1 MLQSILFF
9 MHPIHLGQYAS
20 TRIFPKLPTYPA
32 PGIYF
37 SVIQEKMGGGFS
49 CTDQFLPT
57 PCLILI
63 LLTNQKDDD
72 LFKKDDRL
80 FLKRGRVLVQT

>member
-1 MLQSILFF
+1 
-9 MHPIHLGQYAS
+9 
-20 TRIFPKLPTYPA
+20 
-32 PGIYF
+32 
-37 SVIQEKMGGGFS
+37 MGGGFS

-57 PCLILI
+57 PCVVLI
-63 LLTNQKDDD
+63 LLTEQKDDG

>member
-1 MLQSILFF
+1 MKEFARK
-9 MHPIHLGQYAS
+9 YAY
-20 TRIFPKLPTYPA
+20 TRIFPKLHTYPT
-32 PGIYF
+32 PMTYF
-37 SVIQEKMGGGFS
+37 SVVQEKMGGGCS

-63 LLTNQKDDD
+63 LLTDQKDDD

>member
-1 MLQSILFF
+1 MVDVVA
-9 MHPIHLGQYAS
+9 P
-20 TRIFPKLPTYPA
+20 TIF
-32 PGIYF
+32 
-37 SVIQEKMGGGFS
+37 
-49 CTDQFLPT
+49 PT

-63 LLTNQKDDD
+63 LLTNQKDDDVLKKDDD

>member
-1 MLQSILFF
+1 
-9 MHPIHLGQYAS
+9 LGTKKIKEFVS
-20 TRIFPKLPTYPA
+20 TRKQAGRKTLSKKCIK
-32 PGIYF
+32 F
-37 SVIQEKMGGGFS
+37 STAKNGKRQ
-49 CTDQFLPT
+49 TDTQDLT
-57 PCLILI
+57 QCLILI

>member
-1 MLQSILFF
+1 MKEFDRK
-9 MHPIHLGQYAS
+9 YAS
-20 TRIFPKLPTYPA
+20 TGNFPKLHTYPTQRT
-32 PGIYF
+32 YF
-37 SVIQEKMGGGFS
+37 SVVQEEMGGGYS

-57 PCLILI
+57 PCVVLI

>member
-1 MLQSILFF
+1 MKEFARK
-9 MHPIHLGQYAS
+9 YAS
-20 TRIFPKLPTYPA
+20 TGNFPKLPTYPA
-32 PGIYF
+32 SGIYF
-37 SVIQEKMGGGFS
+37 SVLQEEMGGGCS

-63 LLTNQKDDD
+63 LLTVQKDDD

>member
-1 MLQSILFF
+1 MKGFARK
-9 MHPIHLGQYAS
+9 YAY
-20 TRIFPKLPTYPA
+20 TRICPKIHTYPA
-32 PGIYF
+32 SGIYF
-37 SVIQEKMGGGFS
+37 SVVQEEMGGGFS

>member
-1 MLQSILFF
+1 MKGFARK
-9 MHPIHLGQYAS
+9 YAY
-20 TRIFPKLPTYPA
+20 TRICPKIHTYPA
-32 PGIYF
+32 SGIYF
-37 SVIQEKMGGGFS
+37 SVVQEEMGGGFS

-63 LLTNQKDDD
+63 LLTNQKDD
-72 LFKKDDRL
+72 RL

>member
-1 MLQSILFF
+1 MKGFARK
-9 MHPIHLGQYAS
+9 YAS
-20 TRIFPKLPTYPA
+20 TGNFPKLPTYPTQRT
-32 PGIYF
+32 YF
-37 SVIQEKMGGGFS
+37 SVVQEKMGGGCS

-63 LLTNQKDDD
+63 LLTDQKDDD